1 MRRGIACADR
11 PASALRRSARVSDFF
26 AVVDFSLSVTGPIF
40 VVLALGYWLMRRRMI
55 DDAFVNAG
63 SRLVFNIALPALLF
77 ISIAKTRFHD
87 AANLALIAFGVGVTV
102 IVWLMLE
109 AIAARLVSEPRDRGV
124 VVQGGFRSNMGIVG
138 LAYCVNAYGD
148 DGLVAASLYL
158 ALVTI
163 VFNVI
168 AVITLGRSLDRSQ
181 GVGAMARGI
190 ATNPLIIAIV
200 LALPVSWLALD
211 VPGWVLQ
218 SGQYFAN
225 LTLPLALL
233 CTGAALDFRQLRREV
248 GSTMLAGTAKLVAV
262 PLVFVLGGLA
272 WGFRGVDL
280 GVLLLMSSAPTAA
293 ASYVMVRAMGGNAT
307 LAANI
312 IALTT
317 VGSIL
322 TTSVGV
328 MVLRGLS
335 LM

>member
-1 MRRGIACADR
+1 MNAF
-11 PASALRRSARVSDFF
+11 V

-40 VVLALGYWLMRRRMI
+40 VVLALGYWLMRRGLI
-55 DDAFVNAG
+55 DDAFVNTG
-63 SRLVFNIALPALLF
+63 SRLVFNVALPALLF
-77 ISIAKTRFHD
+77 ISIGKTPLSD
-87 AANLALIAFGVGVTV
+87 AANLELIAFGMGGTV
-102 IVWLMLE
+102 VVYLLLEWL
-109 AIAARLVSEPRDRGV
+109 ATRFVPVPRDRGV

-148 DGLVAASLYL
+148 AALGAASLYL
-158 ALVTI
+158 GLVTI
-163 VFNVI
+163 LFNI
-168 AVITLGRSLDRSQ
+168 LAVITLSRALDRSQ
-181 GVGAMARGI
+181 GALAMVKGI
-190 ATNPLIIAIV
+190 ARNPLIIAIG
-200 LALPVSWLALD
+200 LALPVSWLDLD
-211 VPGWVLQ
+211 LPGWVLQ

-233 CTGAALDFRQLRREV
+233 CTGAALNFRRLRQEV
-248 GSTMLAGTAKLVAV
+248 AGTALASGAKLIGV
-262 PLVFVLGGLA
+262 PVLFVLAGLA
-272 WGFRGVDL
+272 VGFRGIDL

-312 IALTT
+312 IAITT

-328 MVLRGLS
+328 LVLRGLG

>member
-1 MRRGIACADR
+1 M
-11 PASALRRSARVSDFF
+11 SDFL

-40 VVLALGYWLMRRRMI
+40 VVLALGYWLMRRQLI
-55 DDAFVNAG
+55 DDAFVNTG
-63 SRLVFNIALPALLF
+63 SRLVFNVALPALLF
-77 ISIAKTRFHD
+77 ISIGKTRFD
-87 AANLALIAFGVGVTV
+87 AAADFDVIAFAVVATLIAWPV
-102 IVWLMLE
+102 LE
-109 AIAARLVSEPRDRGV
+109 VLASRLVVEPRDRGV

-148 DGLVAASLYL
+148 AGLVAASLYL
-158 ALVTI
+158 APVTI
-163 VFNVI
+163 VFNVV
-168 AVITLGRSLDRSQ
+168 AVVTLGRSLDRSQ
-181 GVGAMARGI
+181 GIGPMLRSIV
-190 ATNPLIIAIV
+190 TNPLIIAIV

-211 VPGWVLQ
+211 LPGWVLQ

-233 CTGAALDFRQLRREV
+233 CTGAALNFRQLRREV
-248 GSTMLAGTAKLVAV
+248 GSTVLASVAKLVAL
-262 PLVFVLGGLA
+262 PLLFVLGGLA
-272 WGFRGVDL
+272 WGFRGIDL

-312 IALTT
+312 VALTT

-322 TTSVGV
+322 TTSIGV
-328 MVLRGLS
+328 MMLRGLA